1 MISDVF
7 LRWRYLIGG
16 VLGPIAS
23 LAATSWTATPVR
35 LDESGQPY
43 LVDVED
49 TAYCL
54 LRLRDGV
61 HGAICSSWADRPRRD
76 DILTLRIDGTAGA
89 AVAGPHRCYL
99 QPTISTPRAVWD
111 ADRDMGM
118 DYHAQW
124 TAASGTDRKST
135 RLNSSH

>member
-1 MISDVF
+1 MAIEVRIRDWSSDVCSSDLNYRASTRGGMISDVF

-43 LVDVED
+43 RVDVDD
-49 TAYCL
+49 TAHCL

-89 AVAGPHRCYL
+89 AVAGPHRCFL
-99 QPTISTPRAVWD
+99 P
-111 ADRDMGM
+111 
-118 DYHAQW
+118 
-124 TAASGTDRKST
+124 DRKST